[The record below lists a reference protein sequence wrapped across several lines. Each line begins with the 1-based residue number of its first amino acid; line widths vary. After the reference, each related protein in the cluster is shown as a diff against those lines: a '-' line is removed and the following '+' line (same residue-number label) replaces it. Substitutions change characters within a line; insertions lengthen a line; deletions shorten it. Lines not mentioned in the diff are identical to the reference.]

1 MSLVSREVLNRDRL
15 LANFAYLDYTDRD
28 ISTERTERKNMS
40 YPAVKVKKGEAR
52 QFKSGGLW
60 IYDNEIDTILE
71 FIESC
76 NPKGMVFGLDKI
88 RNLLARVG
96 NPDKKLKF
104 IHIAGTNGKGSVGA
118 YLSSVLV
125 QSGYKIGRYVS
136 PTIIDYCERI
146 QIQDENG
153 CRYISKDSI
162 CKKTEQIKNAIMKMK
177 EENLEMPTAF
187 EIETVIGFLE
197 FLEQGCDY
205 VVLEAGLGGREDATN
220 IVENVELAILTSI
233 SKDHMGVL
241 GDTVAQIA
249 EQKSG
254 IIKHGIDVV
263 CYDFAYCE
271 DGTEIE
277 AVIQAACRNAEAT
290 YHKADFQKLSDIE
303 YSLDGTSFRY
313 KNHPYQ
319 ITLLGE
325 NQPKN
330 VALAIEAAECLKRK
344 GYSITTEAI
353 ENGLNSTEW
362 KGRFS
367 VVNRKPLVIV
377 DGAHNEDAARS
388 LAKSLQL
395 YFPNK
400 KLTFIMGV
408 FADKEYE
415 KILELT
421 TPFAKQVITIQSDN
435 PRALPSDELA
445 VVVSKYVNDV
455 IDGKTAKQALDF
467 LVKQCDTSQDS
478 DEEVIVAFGSLSFLG
493 EIYQYFQGKY

>member
-1 MSLVSREVLNRDRL
+1 MNFEQALV
-15 LANFAYLDYTDRD
+15 
-28 ISTERTERKNMS
+28 
-40 YPAVKVKKGEAR
+40 
-52 QFKSGGLW
+52 
-60 IYDNEIDTILE
+60 

-118 YLSSVLV
+118 YLSSILV
-125 QSGYKIGRYVS
+125 HSGYKIGRYVS

-146 QIQDENG
+146 QIQDCNG
-153 CRYISKDSI
+153 CRYISKESI
-162 CKKTEQIKNAIMKMK
+162 CRKTEQIQNAITEMK
-177 EENLEMPTAF
+177 EEKLEMPTAF

-205 VVLEAGLGGREDATN
+205 VVLEAGLGGKEDATN
-220 IVENVELAILTSI
+220 IVEQVELAILTSI

-241 GDTVAQIA
+241 GDTVAKIA
-249 EQKSG
+249 EQKAG
-254 IIKHGIDVV
+254 IIKHGNDVV
-263 CYDFAYCE
+263 CYDFAYYDKLDICE
-271 DGTEIE
+271 NEISKDMFFSE
-277 AVIQAACRNAEAT
+277 GSEIVSVIQEACNNAEAT
-290 YHKADFQKLSDIE
+290 YHKADFRKLTNIE
-303 YSLDGTSFRY
+303 YSLEGTSFRY
-313 KNHPYQ
+313 NNHPYQ
-319 ITLLGE
+319 IRLLGE

-330 VALAIEAAECLKRK
+330 AVLAIEAAECLKQK
-344 GYSITTEAI
+344 GYAITRKAMEK
-353 ENGLNSTEW
+353 GLATTEW

-367 VVNRKPLVIV
+367 IVNRKPFVIV

-415 KILELT
+415 KILKLT
-421 TPFAKQVITIQSDN
+421 TPFAKRVITIQSDN
-435 PRALPSDELA
+435 PRALASDELA
-445 VVVSKYVNDV
+445 DVVRQYVDDV
-455 IDGKTAKQALDF
+455 TDGKTAKQALDM
-467 LVKQCDTSQDS
+467 LIKQYDS
-478 DEEVIVAFGSLSFLG
+478 DEDKGDEEGILAFGSLSFLG
-493 EIYQYFQGKY
+493 EIYQYFHL

>member
-1 MSLVSREVLNRDRL
+1 M
-15 LANFAYLDYTDRD
+15 NFEKA
-28 ISTERTERKNMS
+28 
-40 YPAVKVKKGEAR
+40 
-52 QFKSGGLW
+52 
-60 IYDNEIDTILE
+60 LE

-88 RNLLARVG
+88 HNLLARVG

-118 YLSSVLV
+118 YLSSILV
-125 QSGYKIGRYVS
+125 HSGYKIGRYVS
-136 PTIIDYCERI
+136 PTIIEYCERI

-162 CKKTEQIKNAIMKMK
+162 CEKTEQIKNAIMKMK

-205 VVLEAGLGGREDATN
+205 VLLEAGLGGREDATN
-220 IVENVELAILTSI
+220 IVKNVELAILTSI

-249 EQKSG
+249 QQKSG

-303 YSLDGTSFRY
+303 YSLNGTSFRY

-330 VALAIEAAECLKRK
+330 AALAIEAAECLKRK

-367 VVNRKPLVIV
+367 IVSTSNGQANEKRKHNVNRNPLVIV

-435 PRALPSDELA
+435 PRALPSNELA
-445 VVVSKYVNDV
+445 VVVSKYVDDV
-455 IDGKTAKQALDF
+455 IDGKTAKQALDL
-467 LVKQCDTSQDS
+467 LVKQCDTSQDR
-478 DEEVIVAFGSLSFLG
+478 DEEEVILAFGSLSFLG

>member
-1 MSLVSREVLNRDRL
+1 M
-15 LANFAYLDYTDRD
+15 NFEQA
-28 ISTERTERKNMS
+28 
-40 YPAVKVKKGEAR
+40 
-52 QFKSGGLW
+52 
-60 IYDNEIDTILE
+60 LE

-96 NPDKKLKF
+96 SPDKKLKF

-118 YLSSVLV
+118 YLSSILV
-125 QSGYKIGRYVS
+125 HSGYKIGRYVS
-136 PTIIDYCERI
+136 PTIIEYCERI

-162 CKKTEQIKNAIMKMK
+162 CEKTEQIKNAIMKMK

-313 KNHPYQ
+313 KNHLYQ

-344 GYSITTEAI
+344 GYSITTEAM
-353 ENGLNSTEW
+353 EKGLATTEW

-367 VVNRKPLVIV
+367 IVNRKPLVIV
-377 DGAHNEDAARS
+377 DGAHNEDAAHS

-421 TPFAKQVITIQSDN
+421 TPFAKRVITIQSDN

-445 VVVSKYVNDV
+445 VVVSKYVDDV
-455 IDGKTAKQALDF
+455 IDEKTAKQALDL
-467 LVKQCDTSQDS
+467 LVKQCNTNQAQDE
-478 DEEVIVAFGSLSFLG
+478 EEVILAFGSLSFLG
-493 EIYQYFQGKY
+493 EIYQYFQGEN